1 MLLKKGFKK
10 FGHEDVRTDYM
21 AVDSTH
27 KAPDGNHPELVHGPL
42 NFLDGCLPAGTIIT
56 FKSSAIYLKYDD
68 ATKQY
73 TRQDTDTGAAFTVP
87 ANTALPAIA
96 SETVDNSSVFLLAED
111 FYSNDNGFV
120 YYIVDN
126 VDNLEDRA

>member
-1 MLLKKGFKK
+1 MALLKKGFKK

-27 KAPDGNHPELVHGPL
+27 KAPDDDNDDLVNGPL
-42 NFLDGCLPAGTIIT
+42 NFLEGCLPAGSVIK
-56 FKSSAIYLKYDD
+56 F
-68 ATKQY
+68 
-73 TRQDTDTGAAFTVP
+73 DTDSKNAIS
-87 ANTALPAIA
+87 AIA
-96 SETVDNSSVFLLAED
+96 SDVTAANMNKTVFLLAED